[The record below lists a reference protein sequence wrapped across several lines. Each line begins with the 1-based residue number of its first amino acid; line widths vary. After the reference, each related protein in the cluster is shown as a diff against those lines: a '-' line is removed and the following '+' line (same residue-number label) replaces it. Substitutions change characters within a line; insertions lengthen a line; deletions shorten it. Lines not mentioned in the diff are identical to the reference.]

1 MDENLHIEEFKIRLT
16 PADAELFRALARKK
30 GIPPA
35 VLARA
40 MVIEA
45 MGSALISVPTRAEN
59 RRPA

>member
-1 MDENLHIEEFKIRLT
+1 MEDHLHIEEFKIRLT
-16 PADAELFRALARKK
+16 PADGDLLRALARKK

-45 MGSALISVPTRAEN
+45 LGPAMYRVPAAADK